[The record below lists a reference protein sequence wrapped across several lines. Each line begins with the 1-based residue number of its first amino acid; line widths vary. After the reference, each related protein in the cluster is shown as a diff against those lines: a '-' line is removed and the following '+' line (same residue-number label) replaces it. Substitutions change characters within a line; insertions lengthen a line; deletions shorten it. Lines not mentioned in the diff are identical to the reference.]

1 MATWAYT
8 FAAVLIVS
16 LISLAGLFTMSLS
29 KERLNKFIHLMVSL
43 AVGSLLG
50 GAFLHLIPEI
60 FHGAPAGYTSRS
72 LLILVGI
79 LIFFGLEKFVR
90 WRHCHD
96 AECNEHA
103 HHLAPMN
110 LIGDALHNFI
120 DGLLIAASFLV
131 SIEVGIATTVAVAIH
146 ELPQE
151 IGDFGVLIQGGYSMK
166 KALLYNFLI
175 SLTSLVGA
183 GLVLLVGQ
191 VETNILH
198 GLLSL
203 TAGGFIYIAGAD
215 LIPELHR
222 TDELGKSISQFL
234 VVMVGIVIMAIL
246 P

>member
-1 MATWAYT
+1 
-8 FAAVLIVS
+8 
-16 LISLAGLFTMSLS
+16 
-29 KERLNKFIHLMVSL
+29 MVSL

-60 FHGAPAGYTSRS
+60 FRGAPSGYTVRS
-72 LLILVGI
+72 LLILLGI

-96 AECNEHA
+96 SDCDEHA

-110 LIGDALHNFI
+110 LLGDALHNFI

-131 SIEVGIATTVAVAIH
+131 STEVGIATTVAVAVH

-151 IGDFGVLIQGGYSMK
+151 IGDFGVLIQGGYSK
-166 KALLYNFLI
+166 NKALLYNFLI
-175 SLTSLVGA
+175 SLTSLIGA
-183 GLVLLVGQ
+183 GLVLLMGPIA
-191 VETNILH
+191 ENIIH
-198 GLLSL
+198 GLLSV

-222 TDELGKSISQFL
+222 TDDPKKSLLQFL
-234 VVMVGIVIMAIL
+234 VVIAGIGLMAIL